1 MKSRMTFALRGWL
14 AFLPAILVANAQQP
28 LPAQYTVTDLG
39 TLGGANSFA
48 YSINEIGMI
57 AGGSNNVGQNDPVIQ
72 TATLWNGSKLISL
85 GTLGGSGCPDCSSE
99 GSAARAN
106 GSVVLLS
113 ETAAADPNGEDV
125 CEFNVNRPFRTNH
138 QCLAAVWRD
147 GTLIPLP
154 TLPGGN
160 NAEAFFVNKKEE
172 AVGVSEIGVPDN
184 TCATPTLVRR
194 FEAVK
199 WAQDGTPNALR
210 PLPGDTVSFAFTNN
224 DAGMVVG
231 FSGTCANTIL
241 PPFVPGGP
249 GAPHAV
255 VWDANGNPSL
265 LDAPAGGAGNN
276 VAVGI
281 NGRGQITVNSLM
293 QDGSIRALVYST
305 GTPQLLATLSD
316 NALLTVA
323 PCCNNIN
330 NLGQIVGFSIGS
342 DFTPRGVIWQT
353 KDQIPADLNTL
364 VPAGSPWFI
373 MFPAGITERGEIAA
387 TALNMNTFE
396 SHGVLLSPIHGNGVV
411 ARGPINLPARPHQ

>member
-1 MKSRMTFALRGWL
+1 
-14 AFLPAILVANAQQP
+14 
-28 LPAQYTVTDLG
+28 
-39 TLGGANSFA
+39 
-48 YSINEIGMI
+48 
-57 AGGSNNVGQNDPVIQ
+57 
-72 TATLWNGSKLISL
+72 
-85 GTLGGSGCPDCSSE
+85 
-99 GSAARAN
+99 
-106 GSVVLLS
+106 
-113 ETAAADPNGEDV
+113 
-125 CEFNVNRPFRTNH
+125 
-138 QCLAAVWRD
+138 
-147 GTLIPLP
+147 
-154 TLPGGN
+154 
-160 NAEAFFVNKKEE
+160 
-172 AVGVSEIGVPDN
+172 
-184 TCATPTLVRR
+184 
-194 FEAVK
+194 
-199 WAQDGTPNALR
+199 
-210 PLPGDTVSFAFTNN
+210 
-224 DAGMVVG
+224 VVG